1 MQVRKADL
9 GKPDLAARTVP
20 LVLAT
25 DYPVQRSGYV
35 EVLDVGRVDLSRGD
49 LPLIESHD
57 AQRLNIG
64 VIRSIR
70 AEGGKLRGLA
80 VFGTSA
86 RASEVLADVQA
97 GIVTGVS
104 IGYQLTDEGL
114 PLKLR
119 DGTEAI
125 SFGFLPYECSLVAVP
140 ADPNAG
146 FNRAAQTLT
155 LPRKSI
161 MNTQTNHGSQSAAEI
176 IALGEAHANRGG
188 VELAMKFIRE
198 RRGLEEFRETLLD
211 HVSQPARQPIT
222 DTVTF
227 DMTRGVEYSM
237 LRAVDAAITGDW
249 RKAGF
254 EREMSQEMA
263 RTYGRQPRGI
273 FVPFGQIQSRVMST
287 GGSTTGQALVPT
299 MHSGFIEMLRNS
311 ARVLEAGATVMRGLQ
326 GNVDIPR
333 QTAGATAEWVAEDGA
348 VTPSDMSFNSVT
360 LTPKTCGAL
369 LSWTRRMT
377 HSSVPEMESL
387 ARADLAAQIGLAMD
401 RAALHGLGSSNQPT
415 GIYAASNVNS
425 VSMGGGVPTFGKLI
439 DMAAAL
445 GTDNAL
451 QGNLAFLTTPGMA
464 GKLAQTV
471 VAASTDTRMIWEGP
485 LAEGKLA
492 GYNAYSTGQVSATLG
507 AGAEHGLI
515 LGDFSQMIVGIW
527 GGGVDILVDPYTD
540 ADRGRV
546 RITAFLDMDIA
557 LRHPESFCKATGATI
572 A

>member
-9 GKPDLAARTVP
+9 GRPDLAARTVP

-25 DYPVQRSGYV
+25 DHPVARPGFV
-35 EVLDVGRVDLSRGD
+35 EVLDIARVDLSRGD

-57 AQRLNIG
+57 AGRLNIG
-64 VIRSIR
+64 VIRNIR
-70 AEGGKLRGLA
+70 AEGNKLRGEA

-86 RASEVLADVQA
+86 RASEVLADVMA

-104 IGYQLTDEGL
+104 IGYSLTDEGL
-114 PLKLR
+114 PIKLR
-119 DGTEAI
+119 DGTEAQ
-125 SFGFLPYECSLVAVP
+125 SFGFMPYECSLVAVP

-146 FNRAAQTLT
+146 FNRSA
-155 LPRKSI
+155 PRPILSI
-161 MNTQTNHGSQSAAEI
+161 ERPIMTDTNRTNTGSRDASEI

-188 VELAMKFIRE
+188 VQLAMQFIRE
-198 RRGLEEFRETLLD
+198 RRGLQEFRDAILD
-211 HVSQPARQPIT
+211 MPAPPTIT

-227 DMTRGVEYSM
+227 DATRGVEYSM

-263 RTYGRQPRGI
+263 RAYGRQPRGI
-273 FVPFGQIQSRVMST
+273 FVPFGSIQSRVMSA
-287 GGSTTGQALVPT
+287 GGSTTGQALVPNV
-299 MHSGFIEMLRNS
+299 HIGFIEMLRNS
-311 ARVLEAGATVMRGLQ
+311 ARVLDAGATVMPGLQ

-333 QTAGATAEWVAEDGA
+333 QTAGAVAEWLAEDGA
-348 VTPSDMSFNSVT
+348 VTPSDMNFNSVT

-377 HSSVPEMESL
+377 HSAVPEMEGL
-387 ARADLAAQIGLAMD
+387 ARADLARQVALAMD

-415 GIYAASNVNS
+415 GIYAASNVNA
-425 VSMGGGVPTFGKLI
+425 VAMGGVPTFGKLI
-439 DMAAAL
+439 DMAAEL

-471 VAASTDTRMIWEGP
+471 VASSTDTRMIWEGP

-492 GYNAYSTGQVSATLG
+492 GYSAYSTGQVSATLG
-507 AGAEHGLI
+507 AGSEHGLI
-515 LGDFSQMIVGIW
+515 LGDFSSMIIGIW
-527 GGGVDILVDPYTD
+527 GGGVDVLVDPYSD